1 MEDDPK
7 PELERKLGA
16 KTLAINVMNMTIGA
30 GIFILPAHIAGY
42 LGAASFLAY
51 LFCGLLIGL
60 IMLCFAEMGSRVT
73 SSGGAYAYIADAFGP
88 LAGFLA
94 NSLFWFGY
102 CAIAAAAILNA
113 MADMLGIWFPI
124 FSLYWFRV
132 IFLLL
137 VLAFF
142 AWVNMRAVQSGA
154 RLVIIVTAL
163 KIIPLILLI
172 VIGLFGIKGE
182 NLIVSVWPEMGTF
195 GVACLMLF
203 FAFGG
208 SESALSNSGEM
219 KDPGRSI
226 PKGIF
231 MGLSAILVLYMGL
244 QFVTLGVMGESLASF
259 TEAPLAATAIQLV
272 GPIGGTILIA
282 TAAISMF
289 GNTGGDVLASSRL
302 PFAAAKDGLLPDVL
316 ARVHPRFKT
325 PHVSIAFYAT
335 VIFLLSISGGFKSLA
350 ILASSSTLLI
360 YLGVV
365 LAMVKSR
372 LKPDPA
378 NVPQFKVPGGYVVP
392 ILSLGVLAWLLAQ
405 VPLKEFIALTLF
417 FLLVTGFY
425 FGYRWWNSRHSLE

>member
-1 MEDDPK
+1 
-7 PELERKLGA
+7 
-16 KTLAINVMNMTIGA
+16 
-30 GIFILPAHIAGY
+30 
-42 LGAASFLAY
+42 
-51 LFCGLLIGL
+51 
-60 IMLCFAEMGSRVT
+60 
-73 SSGGAYAYIADAFGP
+73 

-113 MADMLGIWFPI
+113 MADMLSIWFPL

-132 IFLLL
+132 VFLLL

-154 RLVIIVTAL
+154 RLVIIVTTL

-182 NLIVSVWPEMGTF
+182 NLIVTTWPDMGTF

-208 SESALSNSGEM
+208 SEAALSNSGEM
-219 KDPGRSI
+219 IDPGKSI

-231 MGLSAILVLYMGL
+231 MGLSAVLLIYLGL
-244 QFVTLGVMGESLASF
+244 QFVTLGVMGASLATF
-259 TEAPLAATAIQLV
+259 TEAPLAATAESIV
-272 GPIGGTILIA
+272 GPIGGTMLIA
-282 TAAISMF
+282 AAAISMF

-302 PFAAAKDGLLPDVL
+302 PFAAAKDGLLPDIL
-316 ARVHPRFKT
+316 GRVHPRFKT
-325 PHVSIAFYAT
+325 PHVSIAFYT
-335 VIFLLSISGGFKSLA
+335 GVIFLLAISGGFKSLA

-365 LAMVKSR
+365 LAMFKSR
-372 LKPDPA
+372 LKPDPTD
-378 NVPQFKVPGGYVVP
+378 VPQFKVPGGYVVP
-392 ILSLGVLAWLLAQ
+392 TLSLGVLAWLLAQ
-405 VPLKEFIALTLF
+405 VPMKEFIALTLF

-425 FGYRWWNSRHSLE
+425 FGFGWWKRKANSA